1 MSDKYKI
8 GIIGYGDF
16 SGLMIEY
23 LSPYADIVVSSRS
36 KSEGDAGFGAR
47 FAPLEEVLSQPIII
61 PSIPSQHFES
71 FFETHRGIIN
81 PSAVVIDVCSVKV
94 RPLEVLERLLPS
106 TCQIIGTHPMF
117 GPASVRRNGGI
128 TGLKC
133 VVCPVQASDELVE
146 SVRTLLGATLG
157 LTLIDRTPD
166 QHDKEMAYVQ
176 GLSHYIGRLMD
187 TMDIPDTEL
196 STIAYQD
203 LLDMK
208 KVQGGDS
215 WELFRSIMT
224 DNPYAKEINQQ
235 LKSATVE
242 LDTKIWK

>member
-1 MSDKYKI
+1 MQGKYRI
-8 GIIGYGDF
+8 GIIGTGDF
-16 SGLMIEY
+16 STLMLEY
-23 LSPYADIVVSSRS
+23 LSPYADIVVSSRY

-47 FAPLEEVLSQPIII
+47 FAPLKEVLSQPIII

-71 FFETHRGIIN
+71 FFSENAGHVN
-81 PSAVVIDVCSVKV
+81 PNAVVIDVCSVKV
-94 RPLEVLERLLPS
+94 RPLEVLQRLLPQS
-106 TCQIIGTHPMF
+106 CQIIGSHPMF
-117 GPASVRRNGGI
+117 GPASVARNGGI
-128 TGLKC
+128 EGLKC
-133 VVCPVQASDELVE
+133 VLCPIRASDELVQG
-146 SVRTLLGATLG
+146 VRELLGARLG
-157 LTLIDRTPD
+157 LTLIDRTPN

-187 TMDIPDTEL
+187 TMDIPETEL

-224 DNPYAKEINQQ
+224 DNPYAKEINDQ
-235 LKSATVE
+235 LKLATTE